1 MGGAVQQKGWGG
13 TILPLP
19 KAHPAAQA
27 SQQPFT
33 HHAPT
38 VQAICKL
45 MADCQHHLR
54 LAAAEV
60 VGWETYGV
68 RGLQLGQ
75 QGEEGEARQEGAGLK
90 TRVELE
96 RALNQRIHRTHMEVS
111 DACAWLLL
119 LLLRTCGQRALLG
132 AVCSFAAA
140 GAQPAAPTARRPA
153 ALPGSSNQPACNW
166 LSRQPYHQQ
175 PPAARGPCTQL
186 PPPRPHTLQ
195 VGSAPRTDLEAEL
208 AGTSMAA
215 QSEPKVLL
223 ARHVVAL
230 AHADLTGALDSLHH
244 YFDYAGRGQVG
255 CVGGRVG
262 QGEAP
267 RASFCSGWACS
278 VGLRRRPS
286 HAGRVRS
293 CSAVAACCVGVG
305 RRGSSPA
312 HRCVSSQLLPLPC
325 GGS

>member
-1 MGGAVQQKGWGG
+1 M
-13 TILPLP
+13 
-19 KAHPAAQA
+19 HPAAQA

-38 VQAICKL
+38 AQAICKL
-45 MADCQHHLR
+45 MADCQHQLR

-60 VGWETYGV
+60 VGWEAYGV

-96 RALNQRIHRTHMEVS
+96 RALNQRIHRTDMEVS
-111 DACAWLLL
+111 DAWARLL
-119 LLLRTCGQRALLG
+119 LLLRTCVLG

-140 GAQPAAPTARRPA
+140 GAQPAAPAARRPT
-153 ALPGSSNQPACNW
+153 ALPASSNRPACNW

-175 PPAARGPCTQL
+175 RPAARGPCTHL

-215 QSEPKVLL
+215 QTEPKVLL
-223 ARHVVAL
+223 ARHAVAL

-255 CVGGRVG
+255 SGGGRVG
-262 QGEAP
+262 RREAP
-267 RASFCSGWACS
+267 RGSF
-278 VGLRRRPS
+278 
-286 HAGRVRS
+286 
-293 CSAVAACCVGVG
+293 
-305 RRGSSPA
+305 
-312 HRCVSSQLLPLPC
+312 
-325 GGS
+325 